1 VLLRVINSYRE
12 GGLDL
17 VVKKYI
23 KLYRK
28 KDTPKSRI
36 KLALLVYTI
45 HCHLLQVPTQHYFGG
60 FWCDEL
66 MVPCSSLIKQY
77 CNLCAYSHEYLGWD
91 CEQVRKSLRYVC
103 NPYCKRFLH

>member
-45 HCHLLQVPTQHYFGG
+45 HCHL
-60 FWCDEL
+60 
-66 MVPCSSLIKQY
+66 
-77 CNLCAYSHEYLGWD
+77 CAYSHEYLGWD